1 MGYWDFK
8 DSCKRTAADKL
19 LRDRSV
25 NIAKNPRYDGY
36 QKDLASKVF
45 LIKSRWVVQLK
56 IKSGEIKNQLKNYT
70 NQFLNFE
77 KKKIEKPKLCSPF
90 IDST

>member
-19 LRDRSV
+19 LHDRSV
-25 NIAKNPRYDGY
+25 NIPKNPKYDGY
-36 QKDLASKVF
+36 QKGLASMFF

-56 IKSGEIKNQLKNYT
+56 MKSGEIKNQLTNYT
-70 NQFLNFE
+70 NQLLN
-77 KKKIEKPKLCSPF
+77 
-90 IDST
+90 

>member
-19 LRDRSV
+19 LHDRSV

-36 QKDLASKVF
+36 QKGLASMVSKF
-45 LIKSRWVVQLK
+45 FDKKTTSLADKSAAFKNDVVLSKMKLCK
-56 IKSGEIKNQLKNYT
+56 IKS
-70 NQFLNFE
+70 
-77 KKKIEKPKLCSPF
+77 
-90 IDST
+90 